1 MVNEDAAKAQR
12 ELTWNQ
18 YRKLV
23 AELEVTEAGEEKMD
37 PVNVLKDT
45 LLKVL
50 HEAEQLVSRIQP
62 KYPPY
67 LFICYF
73 TVQRALFSSAK

>member
-23 AELEVTEAGEEKMD
+23 AELEGTEGGEEKVD

-50 HEAEQLVSRIQP
+50 HEAEQLVSRLQP

-67 LFICYF
+67 LFIRCF

>member
-67 LFICYF
+67 LFIYYF